1 MKNNISKVLS
11 LVYVKLLP
19 AFYSKSYREI
29 ILFISFL
36 ILANQYKAHTANLNP
51 IESVDLS
58 SSLLAENNDEIKVK
72 HHKITKTL
80 NDIYSLELEN
90 SALLNSSLGIIFS
103 KEYLFELENSLH
115 INALDT
121 TSIYKKL
128 DIGHLIEYIKS
139 SSKNPTTLEDSIDIY
154 LAYHQL
160 NNSFSFLVVHK
171 IADLMRIEEN
181 SIQVKKLLAMMDQS
195 KKQNALISASLYK
208 LKNRYDKKMEL
219 INIQQSRLLFIILFI
234 CVLLYFGY
242 DRIKQMRKLNNINL
256 LLNAKNN
263 EVEDSIKY
271 AQRIQQ
277 AILPTVA
284 SIQAAFIDS
293 FVFFKPKDI
302 VSGDFYWFQQI
313 GNKKYLAV
321 CDCTGHGVPGALMSM
336 VATDMLNDALVHKS
350 GVEGFLAH
358 TNLIM
363 KSALK
368 QTNHFE
374 STRDGMDLLLICLDE
389 NNKLSFSG
397 AYRPLLLIKKEATEI
412 NVYKTTKAAIG
423 GLTEDNQTFATE
435 EIQLQP
441 GDSIYLFTD
450 GYADQFNENNKK
462 LMSKRFKE
470 ILLSIQHLTMTAQEK
485 YLDQYITDWAGSA
498 EQTDDV
504 LVIGVR
510 V

>member
-1 MKNNISKVLS
+1 MKNNKSKVLN
-11 LVYVKLLP
+11 LTNVKLFYT
-19 AFYSKSYREI
+19 FYSRSFGVI
-29 ILFISFL
+29 FLFTSFL
-36 ILANQYKAHTANLNP
+36 VLANQTMAKAILHTVENVNLN
-51 IESVDLS
+51 SV
-58 SSLLAENNDEIKVK
+58 LLAENNDEIKVK
-72 HHKITKTL
+72 HHKITQSL
-80 NDIYSLELEN
+80 NDIYSFELEN
-90 SALLNSSLGIIFS
+90 NKPSGASLSALFS
-103 KEYLFELENSLH
+103 KDYLFELENSLH

-121 TSIYKKL
+121 TSMYKKL
-128 DIGHLIEYIKS
+128 EVKHQIENIKS
-139 SSKNPTTLEDSIDIY
+139 TSKNSISLEDSIDIY
-154 LAYHQL
+154 TAYHQL

-171 IADLMRIEEN
+171 IQDLMRLEEN
-181 SIQVKKLLAMMDQS
+181 SKQVEKLLRLTDQC
-195 KKQNALISASLYK
+195 KKQNILISAAL
-208 LKNRYDKKMEL
+208 LKFKDRYDKKMEV
-219 INIQQSRLLFIILFI
+219 INIQQSRLLFIIFFI

-256 LLNAKNN
+256 LLNLKNI

-277 AILPTVA
+277 AILPTIA
-284 SIQAAFIDS
+284 SIQAAFNDS
-293 FVFFKPKDI
+293 FVLFKPKDI

-313 GNKKYLAV
+313 VTKKYLAV

-350 GVEGFLAH
+350 GVDGFLAH

-397 AYRPLLLIKKEATEI
+397 AYRPLLLIKKDATEI

-423 GLTEDNQTFATE
+423 GLTADNQTFATE

-450 GYADQFNENNKK
+450 GYADQFNEGNKK

-470 ILLSIQHLTMTAQEK
+470 ILLRIQHLSMDEQGK
-485 YLDQYITDWAGSA
+485 YLDQYITEWAGSA

-504 LVIGVR
+504 LVVGVR